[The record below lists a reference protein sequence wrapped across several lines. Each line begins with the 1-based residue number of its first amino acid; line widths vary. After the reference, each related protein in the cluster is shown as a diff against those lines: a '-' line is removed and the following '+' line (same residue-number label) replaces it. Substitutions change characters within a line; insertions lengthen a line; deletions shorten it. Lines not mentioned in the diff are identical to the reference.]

1 MSKISSE
8 NERVACML
16 FSKRCGKNV

>member
-1 MSKISSE
+1 MSKISFE

-16 FSKRCGKNV
+16 FSKRCGKDV